1 MTVFRPSRKNTGQ
14 DDRFLM
20 WKIRL
25 FVVGAGL
32 AFAGM
37 ALDKAWPVWAG
48 TAALVTALALRFW
61 PRPDDD

>member
-1 MTVFRPSRKNTGQ
+1 MFRPSRKNTGKN
-14 DDRFLM
+14 DRFLM

-37 ALDKAWPVWAG
+37 ALDQAWPVWAG
-48 TAALVTALALRFW
+48 MTALAAALVLRFW
-61 PRPDDD
+61 PRREDD